1 MVDSA
6 GKAAH
11 RSSAMAEEWSVPV
24 LFPPQR
30 PRVVVKADLLPA
42 VSVLSTAALLGIPLG
57 WLWSLLAPAER
68 VRVIGTSGQL
78 APLELESWHRFDDLA
93 VFGFLAMAAGLLIG
107 LVVWFLRER
116 RGPVVLAAA
125 AGGALVAAWL
135 GTQMGPAF
143 ANAKYSVDAPPALGT
158 VIEQAPRI
166 ETGWVVLAA
175 PLVTCLVYA
184 LMTAWNG
191 REDLGRRLG

>member
-1 MVDSA
+1 MVESA

-11 RSSAMAEEWSVPV
+11 RSSAVAEAWSVPL

-57 WLWSLLAPAER
+57 WLWAQLAPAER
-68 VRVIGTSGQL
+68 VRVVTPDGGL
-78 APLELESWHRFDDLA
+78 VPLELESWHRFDDLA
-93 VFGFLAMAAGLLIG
+93 VFGFLAMGAGLLIG
-107 LVVWFLRER
+107 LVTWFLRER
-116 RGPVVLAAA
+116 RGPVVCLAA
-125 AGGALVAAWL
+125 AGGALLAGWL

-143 ANAKYSVDAPPALGT
+143 ANSKYSVDSAPALGS
-158 VIEQAPRI
+158 VLSQAPRL
-166 ETGWVVLAA
+166 ESGWVILAA
-175 PLVTCLVYA
+175 PLLTCLVYA

-191 REDLGRRLG
+191 RADLGRRLG